1 MGYDSIG
8 LDVAAQSTTSCS
20 TKSGSKPTGRQTI
33 PVWTTQLS
41 SFAIID
47 CLLGLPLPFLVVPL
61 MEVLK
66 SAGVLR

>member
-1 MGYDSIG
+1 MTASDWMSPHK
-8 LDVAAQSTTSCS
+8 AQ
-20 TKSGSKPTGRQTI
+20 
-33 PVWTTQLS
+33 PVVPRKVDRNRPAGKEFRWTTQLS
-41 SFAIID
+41 SFAIIA